1 MNGVGAGLVNHGGAG
16 SYSSAGAGLMSNAS
30 ATASAPASA
39 DAGTGTG
46 SKNSREAVCEH
57 NTGATR
63 TNRTAP
69 GAPAPAAR
77 RRNHTTPP

>member
-39 DAGTGTG
+39 DAGTG